1 MRTMTMIRSSILAAG
16 LAVLAACGDATGSNR
31 GTVSILLKDAP
42 GDVKKAVVTID
53 QIYLQPGT
61 DSGASRVV
69 LMSTPETGD
78 LLTLRNDVA
87 ILVADAVVPPGTY
100 GQLRFVI
107 SGGCLAVEDTNGST
121 KVFSSSSSYVGLT
134 ECTAGG
140 ATTGGTLQMPS
151 FAQTGIKVTLPD
163 GGVTIGDDAKI
174 LLVDF
179 DVSRSFGKEA
189 GNSGKWVM
197 SPSLKATDFN
207 ATGSAKVTITATP
220 VAIAALGQL
229 NTLKVTLT
237 NSDGV
242 ATTLTGTDLTVGTT
256 TAEVTFRYLTPGTYG
271 VTVTA
276 DGKTLTLSGPSSVT
290 VTSGGLATAA
300 FNLTGVAT
308 ATP

>member
-1 MRTMTMIRSSILAAG
+1 MRSTMIRSSILSLG
-16 LAVLAACGDATGSNR
+16 LVALAACGDATGSTR

-61 DSGASRVV
+61 DEGASRIV
-69 LMSTPETGD
+69 LRSTPVTGD

-87 ILVADAVVPPGTY
+87 TLVADAVVPPGTY

-107 SGGCLAVEDTNGST
+107 SGGCLEVEGTGGTATVFSTTSYPQIGQCSAGGST
-121 KVFSSSSSYVGLT
+121 VS
-134 ECTAGG
+134 
-140 ATTGGTLQMPS
+140 GTLQMPS

-163 GGVTIGDDAKI
+163 GGVTIGNEAKI

-189 GNSGKWVM
+189 GTSGKWVM
-197 SPSLKATDFN
+197 TPSLKATDFN
-207 ATGSAKVTITATP
+207 ATGAAKVTITATP
-220 VAIAALGQL
+220 VAALALGAM
-229 NTLKVTLT
+229 NSLKVTLT
-237 NSDGV
+237 DSDG
-242 ATTLTGTDLTVGTT
+242 AITTLTGTDLTSSST
-256 TAEVTFRYLTPGTYG
+256 TAEVTFRYLRPGTYSL
-271 VTVTA
+271 TVTA

-300 FNLTGVAT
+300 LDLTGVT
-308 ATP
+308 TP